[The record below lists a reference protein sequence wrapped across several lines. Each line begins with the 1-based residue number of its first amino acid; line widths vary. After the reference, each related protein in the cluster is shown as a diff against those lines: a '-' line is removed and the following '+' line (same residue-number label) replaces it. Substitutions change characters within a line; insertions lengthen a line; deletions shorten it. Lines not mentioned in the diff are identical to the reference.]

1 MGKQINTGEKKAWVD
16 KNACVAC
23 GACLH
28 VCPTDAI
35 SIMAGVHAVIDPER
49 CIGCEKC
56 GRVCPASAIQV
67 EVRP

>member
-1 MGKQINTGEKKAWVD
+1 MANKTDTGKKKAWVD

-35 SIMAGVHAVIDPER
+35 VIMSGVCAVVDPER
-49 CIGCEKC
+49 CIGCGKC
-56 GRVCPASAIQV
+56 HRVCPASAIQV